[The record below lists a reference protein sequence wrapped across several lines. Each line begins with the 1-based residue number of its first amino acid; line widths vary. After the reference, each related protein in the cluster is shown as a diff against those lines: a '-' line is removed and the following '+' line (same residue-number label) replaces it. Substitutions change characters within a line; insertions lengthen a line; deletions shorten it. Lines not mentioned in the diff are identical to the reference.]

1 MTKKFLTI
9 AMVSALFVTACKE
22 TKQESAEITTSD
34 SVENTVTE
42 DIVTMKS
49 TDKDGKEL
57 NIAFNNTQGTAT
69 IDFEGETAELTTQ
82 KAASGFWYAN
92 DTYELQGK
100 GNDVMLIKDGNL
112 VFEHQDDI
120 VNSSLKNAK
129 GETLDMTF
137 NNTDNT
143 VKVYVNGGD
152 QIELKGERA
161 ASGIWY
167 KNDHYELRGKG
178 DNLELTK
185 DGETVFKN

>member
-82 KAASGFWYAN
+82 KAASGFRYAN

-100 GNDVMLIKDGNL
+100 GNDVMLKKDGNL

>member
-9 AMVSALFVTACKE
+9 AMVFALFVTACKE

-92 DTYELQGK
+92 DTYVLQGK
-100 GNDVMLIKDGNL
+100 GNDVMLKKDGNL

-185 DGETVFKN
+185 DGETLFKN